1 MSKHRLI
8 VDDDYNFCS
17 YGLSCHQKDFRVA
30 WYLNSLFK
38 FDFHRFHLDMSDK
51 EGTVHSY
58 SFFRYQDRN
67 NHLNYFLV
75 NNLSDNIPLVKQYKQ
90 FNMFMLVEGYIELF
104 DDERFA
110 EKLQNLEAIQFISS
124 LENDPFKK
132 LQYSLF
138 EY

>member
-1 MSKHRLI
+1 
-8 VDDDYNFCS
+8 
-17 YGLSCHQKDFRVA
+17 
-30 WYLNSLFK
+30 
-38 FDFHRFHLDMSDK
+38 MSDK
-51 EGTVHSY
+51 EGTVHTY

-110 EKLQNLEAIQFISS
+110 EKLQSLEAIQFISP